1 MIKRI
6 IKNNLTNLVYFHG
19 YLKYRIV
26 VFLILS
32 ILVGVLDGLGLIMF
46 VPLLESVSNS
56 PADASKGQLGNLS
69 FIIDAF
75 NYLGIKLTLISLF
88 FVMLSFFSFKGV
100 FQYFAEYKKVE
111 YVQFFTRVVR
121 VNLIDALKS
130 LTFKNFATSDVGKI
144 QNTLSGEVIKV
155 TVAFGSYMQV
165 IGLSMMIVVYTALAF
180 ISNPQFSFLVAI
192 GGIVTNL
199 LFKRIYK
206 KTKYFSS
213 GLTQSNHDFQ
223 GMLIQYVAFF
233 KYLKA
238 TASSNKYAKKLTGK
252 VYEIENYQIKI
263 GKLNA
268 IMSGIREPILISV
281 VMTVMIVQVK
291 YFGSSIALM
300 ILSVLFFYRAL
311 NSVMMLQ
318 SYWNTFLSVSGS
330 LDNMSSFTKELED
343 GSEKF
348 GTEELKSFNNKVSL
362 ENISFSIK
370 KKEILKD
377 ISLTISKY
385 DLIAFVG
392 ESGSGKTTLMNMISG
407 LMKVNKGKITV
418 DGIDYDNLKVDTLQK
433 KIGYITQEPVIF
445 SDTIYNNVTFW
456 DEKTPEKLERFNN
469 ALKNANIYDYVYEQV
484 QGEDFVLGNNGVNM
498 SGGQKQRLSIAREL
512 YKEVDFLFFDEAT
525 SSLDSESE
533 RLIQENI
540 NALKGK
546 YTIIIIAHRIS
557 TIKNCD
563 TIYYLKKGNIIKS
576 GTYNELITESE
587 DFKKMAQ
594 YQIH

>member
-1 MIKRI
+1 MIKKI
-6 IKNNLTNLVYFHG
+6 IKNSLANLAYFHS
-19 YLKYRIV
+19 YLKYRIF

-32 ILVGVLDGLGLIMF
+32 VLVGILDGLGLIMF
-46 VPLLESVSNS
+46 IPLLESVSNGG
-56 PADASKGQLGNLS
+56 AGATKENLGNLS
-69 FIIDAF
+69 FIIDVF
-75 NYLGIKLTLISLF
+75 NYFGVQLTLISLF
-88 FVMLSFFSFKGV
+88 VLMITFFSFKGL
-100 FQYFAEYKKVE
+100 FQYFAEFKKAE
-111 YVQFFTRVVR
+111 YVQYFTKVVR
-121 VNLIDALKS
+121 VKLIDALRN
-130 LTFKNFATSDVGKI
+130 LTFKKFATSDVGKI
-144 QNTLSGEVIKV
+144 QNTLSGEVIKI

-165 IGLSMMIVVYTALAF
+165 IGLSMMIIVYTVLAF
-180 ISNPQFSFLVAI
+180 VSNPQFSILVGI
-192 GGIVTNL
+192 GGFLTNL
-199 LFKRIYK
+199 IFKRIYK
-206 KTKYFSS
+206 KTKNYSND
-213 GLTQSNHDFQ
+213 LTVSNHDFQ

-252 VYEIENYQIKI
+252 VLEIETYNVKI
-263 GKLNA
+263 GRLQA
-268 IMSGIREPILISV
+268 VMLGMREPILISV
-281 VMTVMIVQVK
+281 VMTVMVIQVK

-311 NSVMMLQ
+311 NSVMVLQ
-318 SYWNTFLSVSGS
+318 SFWNSFLSVSGS
-330 LDNMSSFTKELED
+330 LENMSSFTKELES

-348 GTEELKSFNNKVSL
+348 GTKEIESFKDKVQVK
-362 ENISFSIK
+362 NISFSIK

-377 ISLTISKY
+377 VSLTISKY

-407 LMKVNKGKITV
+407 LMKVNSGKVTI
-418 DGIDYDNLKVDTLQK
+418 DGIDYEDLKADTLQK
-433 KIGYITQEPVIF
+433 RIGYITQEPVIF

-456 DEKTPEKLERFNN
+456 DEKTPEKLERFKR
-469 ALKNANIYDYVYEQV
+469 ALKNANIYDYVYEQTE
-484 QGEDFVLGNNGVNM
+484 GEDFTLGNNGVNM

-525 SSLDSESE
+525 SALDSESE

-563 TIYYLKKGNIIKS
+563 TIYLLKKGSIVKS
-576 GTYNELITESE
+576 GTYNELIAESE
-587 DFKKMAQ
+587 DFQKMTQ
-594 YQIH
+594 YQTH